1 MQSLANTGIKHKVG
15 TQTQMSAKK
24 LILFLS
30 CRSFALFVQHNI
42 YASGINIINNYFYKK
57 KL

>member
-1 MQSLANTGIKHKVG
+1 MQSLANTGIKPKVR

-30 CRSFALFVQHNI
+30 CRSLALFVQHNI
-42 YASGINIINNYFYKK
+42 YASGEIMIFDIIIFY
-57 KL
+57 